1 MNEKNPNEGNLNIQN
16 PPVNTDIDY
25 KLVIS
30 SLKESEEKYRLL
42 FENMTSGFQLNEVI
56 TDENGEPIDF
66 RFLDG
71 NSLIENYTGYSIEQ
85 VRGKTI
91 KEIIPESDSEMIKK
105 YGNVALTGEGFN
117 LEYFSKT
124 FQKYFKIRTYSPKK
138 GLFAVV
144 FNDISE
150 RKQTEIEIQKKNE
163 KLQQLNDE
171 KDKFFSII
179 AHDLRSPFTSIRS
192 LSNMLD
198 EAIETNNQEE
208 AKQLSEMIV
217 KLANNAT
224 DLLSNLMEWAR
235 SQTGRMEF
243 KPELFE
249 ITNLISEIT
258 NFFNL
263 NAEQK
268 SIELTKQLPL
278 RIEVFADKAMVST
291 IIRNL
296 ISNAIKFTR
305 PGGKIIISAEEKQD
319 EIIVSVSDNGVGI
332 HEKALN
338 KIFQISGMYSSKGT
352 QNEMGTGLGLILC
365 KEFIEKHHGKIQ
377 VESEPGVG
385 SRFYFSL
392 PKQRV

>member
-1 MNEKNPNEGNLNIQN
+1 MDGNLNIQN
-16 PPVNTDIDY
+16 LLVNTDIDK

-30 SLKESEEKYRLL
+30 SLIESEEKYRLL

-66 RFLDG
+66 RVLDG
-71 NSLIENYTGYSIEQ
+71 NSLMEHFTGYSIER

-105 YGNVALTGEGFN
+105 YGNVALTGAGFS

-144 FNDISE
+144 FNDITE
-150 RKQTEIEIQKKNE
+150 RKKTEIEIKEKNE
-163 KLQQLNDE
+163 RLQTLNDE

-192 LSNMLD
+192 LSIILD
-198 EAIETNNQEE
+198 EAIETKNFEE
-208 AKQLSEMIV
+208 AKQFSEMITQ
-217 KLANNAT
+217 LANNAT
-224 DLLSNLMEWAR
+224 DLLGNLMEWAR
-235 SQTGRMEF
+235 SQTGRMEYN
-243 KPELFE
+243 PENFE
-249 ITNLISEIT
+249 ITSLINEISI
-258 NFFNL
+258 FFNL

-268 SIELTKQLPL
+268 SIELIKQFPHN
-278 RIEVFADKAMVST
+278 ISVFADKAMIST
-291 IIRNL
+291 VLRNL

-305 PGGKIIISAEEKQD
+305 PGGNITISAEIVQN
-319 EIIVSVSDNGVGI
+319 EIQVLISDNGVGI

-338 KIFQISGMYSSKGT
+338 KIFQISGKYSTKGT
-352 QNEMGTGLGLILC
+352 QNELGTGLGLILC
-365 KEFIEKHHGKIQ
+365 KEFIEKHQGKIW
-377 VESEPGVG
+377 VESELEKG
-385 SRFYFSL
+385 SKFYFTL
-392 PKQRV
+392 PLLNR